1 MYFTTTFSLYYHPY
15 FSSTNSS
22 FDPYSLLLAHYSLY
36 FLLSF
41 VVYLNLQYFSWDEAI
56 AAALGWILFFLLL
69 VDILVQFW
77 RQGLQFVTYRS
88 FCGLYYIKRIE
99 FSIIS

>member
-1 MYFTTTFSLYYHPY
+1 MCFTTTSYLLGFPPC

-22 FDPYSLLLAHYSLY
+22 FDPYSLLMARCPLY

-41 VVYLNLQYFSWDEAI
+41 AVYLILQYFSLDEAI
-56 AAALGWILFFLLL
+56 ADQVLCFLQLA
-69 VDILVQFW
+69 DILVQFW
-77 RQGLQFVTYRS
+77 RLGPQFVTYRS

-99 FSIIS
+99 LSLVS